1 MAKTWEQITS
11 ILNEAK
17 FKLPRSQK
25 EVKKSTEKVGSKTL
39 DVRYGE
45 DKRGKIHVYIDGVS
59 MGDPYMNMKAADKE
73 MKNIKGI
80 MKQLGEED
88 ISKEEIL
95 NVIQE
100 TNKWN

>member
-1 MAKTWEQITS
+1 MAKTWEQITT

-17 FKLPRSQK
+17 FKLPRGQK

-39 DVRYGE
+39 DVRFGE
-45 DKRGKIHVYIDGVS
+45 DKRGKVHVYIDGVS
-59 MGDPYMNMKAADKE
+59 MGDPYRNMKEAEKE
-73 MKNIKGI
+73 MKNIKNVI
-80 MKQLGEED
+80 RQMGEEN

-100 TNKWN
+100 TNT

>member
-1 MAKTWEQITS
+1 MAKTWEQITT

-17 FKLPRSQK
+17 FKLPRDQK

-39 DVRYGE
+39 DVRFGE
-45 DKRGKIHVYIDGVS
+45 DKRGKVHVYIDGVS
-59 MGDPYMNMKAADKE
+59 MGDPYKNMKDAEKE
-73 MKNIKGI
+73 MKNIKNVI
-80 MKQLGEED
+80 KQMGEEN

-100 TNKWN
+100 TNT

>member
-17 FKLPRSQK
+17 FKLPRDQK
-25 EVKKSTEKVGSKTL
+25 EVKKSTEKVGGKTL
-39 DVRYGE
+39 DVRFGE

-59 MGDPYMNMKAADKE
+59 MGDPYKNMKDADKE
-73 MKNIKGI
+73 MKNIKNVI
-80 MKQLGEED
+80 KQMGEEN

-95 NVIQE
+95 DVIQE
-100 TNKWN
+100 TNT

>member
-25 EVKKSTEKVGSKTL
+25 EVKRYNEKVGGRTL
-39 DVRYGE
+39 DIVFGE
-45 DKRGKIHVYIDGVS
+45 DKRGKIHVYIDTVS
-59 MGDPYMNMKAADKE
+59 MGDPYRNMKEAEKE
-73 MKNIKGI
+73 MKHIKNVI
-80 MKQLGEED
+80 KQMSEES

-95 NVIQE
+95 DVIQE
-100 TNKWN
+100 TNT

>member
-1 MAKTWEQITS
+1 MAKTWEQITT

-17 FKLPRSQK
+17 FKLPRDQK

-39 DVRYGE
+39 DVRFGE
-45 DKRGKIHVYIDGVS
+45 DKRGKVHVYIDGVS
-59 MGDPYMNMKAADKE
+59 MGDPYKNMKDAEKE
-73 MKNIKGI
+73 MKNIKN
-80 MKQLGEED
+80 MLKQMGEEN

-100 TNKWN
+100 TNT